1 MYAIE
6 VKNVSKIYRLYRK
19 PFDRLKEALLR
30 KPLHQP
36 FESLRDV
43 SLVVPFG
50 ETMGII
56 GENGAGKSTL
66 LKILAGTLTPSSG
79 EVITRGRVA
88 ALLELGAGFD
98 PEFTGQQNIYLNA
111 SLQGLSESEIKEKE
125 PAIIDFAELGQ
136 FIDRPLKTY
145 SSGMVVRL
153 AFSVAT
159 SVDPDVLIVDE
170 ALSVGDQKFQQKCID
185 RMMGFRKAGKT
196 IIVCSHSM
204 YLINELCA
212 QTMWLANGRVCSHG
226 KTSSVIS
233 EYLGY
238 LEEGSKKDDTA
249 IDPAP
254 LESSSLPD
262 IMIED
267 LRLLDDK
274 GRPLERIEQFQP
286 VVFQV
291 RTRRIGPPLKG
302 HLGVGLVRPDGQLI
316 FLASTRSF
324 GLEPVEFFGE
334 KVIELVIPSIPLV
347 GGSYRAK
354 AVVTDQ
360 HTFRVIHELDTAPYL
375 VESDHPEF
383 GMFWMEHQWRFPVL
397 RFPIEDDNN

>member
-111 SLQGLSESEIKEKE
+111 SLQGLSEFEIKEKE

-145 SSGMVVRL
+145 SSGMVLRL
-153 AFSVAT
+153 AFSIAT

-170 ALSVGDQKFQQKCID
+170 ALSVGDQRFQQKCVN
-185 RMMGFRKAGKT
+185 RMVGFRKAGKT

-212 QTMWLANGRVCSHG
+212 ETMWFANGRVCSHG
-226 KTSSVIS
+226 KTSKVIS

-238 LEEGSKKDDTA
+238 LEEGSGKDDTA

-262 IMIED
+262 IILED

-274 GRPLERIEQFQP
+274 GRSLERIEQFQP

-302 HLGVGLVRPDGQLI
+302 HLGVGLERPDGQLV
-316 FLASTRSF
+316 F
-324 GLEPVEFFGE
+324 GTTTKISGLKPVEFTGE
-334 KVIELVIPSIPLV
+334 QVMELVIPSIPIL

-360 HTFRVIHELDTAPYL
+360 HTLRAIHELSSAPFL
-375 VESDHPEF
+375 IQSDHPEM
-383 GMFWMEHQWRFPVL
+383 GILWMKHYWRFPKG
-397 RFPIEDDNN
+397 